1 MIPDKQIIVV
11 SGPSGVGKTTLCAR
25 LAEEEPRIKLC
36 VTATTRAPRPGEING
51 KDYWFISQKTFM
63 EWLKQG
69 EIIEHVQLFGHFY
82 GTPKK
87 SVDDVFEEGRYPL
100 LRIDVKGATSVK
112 QLGYKGIFIFI
123 LPPDEEALVR
133 RLEKRKTES
142 VDMEKRIAQA
152 KEELKYQD
160 NYEFKVIND
169 NLEKA
174 VTEMKDILSYHL
186 FRNHIVTKR

>member
-1 MIPDKQIIVV
+1 MIKDKRVIVV

-36 VTATTRAPRPGEING
+36 VTATTRLPRSGEKDG
-51 KDYWFISQKTFM
+51 RDYWFVSTETFKD
-63 EWLKQG
+63 WLKNDG
-69 EIIEHVQLFGHFY
+69 IIEHVQLFGNFY

-87 SVDDVFEEGRYPL
+87 SVDDIFKEGRYPL
-100 LRIDVKGATSVK
+100 LRIDVKGADSIK

-123 LPPDEEALVR
+123 LPPDTDTLVK

-169 NLEKA
+169 NLERA
-174 VTEMKDILSYHL
+174 VIETKNILSNHL
-186 FRNHIVTKR
+186 FRNHIISKR